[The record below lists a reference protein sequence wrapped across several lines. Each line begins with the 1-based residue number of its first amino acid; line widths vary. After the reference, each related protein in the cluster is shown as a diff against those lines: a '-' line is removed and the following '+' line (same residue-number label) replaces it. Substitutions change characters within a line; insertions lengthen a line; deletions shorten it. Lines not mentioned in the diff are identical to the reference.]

1 MQDLPSFALVMRHL
15 QDQTGWNLREKNV
28 MYDSSSDVAVH
39 VEIKDYSIAYFDH
52 IAAFEALYC

>member
-1 MQDLPSFALVMRHL
+1 MQDLPFFALVMRLL
-15 QDQTGWNLREKNV
+15 QDQTGWNVREKNV

-52 IAAFEALYC
+52 IATFEALYC